1 MYQNLNDLKSD
12 PTGGVNLSY
21 SLLSIILTSRGI
33 SRCFFFHEA
42 DKWYKFC
49 NLVMYGQA
57 EITNQNVS
65 GYKFDIM

>member
-1 MYQNLNDLKSD
+1 M
-12 PTGGVNLSY
+12 
-21 SLLSIILTSRGI
+21 
-33 SRCFFFHEA
+33 FFFHEA

-57 EITNQNVS
+57 EITIQNVS

>member
-1 MYQNLNDLKSD
+1 M
-12 PTGGVNLSY
+12 
-21 SLLSIILTSRGI
+21 
-33 SRCFFFHEA
+33 FFFHEA

-49 NLVMYGQA
+49 NLVMYYGQA